1 MFCHKC
7 GVQIA
12 EGAAFCHK
20 CGAKVVYEET
30 SPQLAKQG
38 AVSTAAV
45 ASIPI
50 HSPNTATDKDGFKAF
65 VDSHIQA
72 TTQFQSVDELINNS
86 KPMTF
91 AWICLGA
98 LSLLGL
104 ILGAIN
110 LGGMV
115 GALMGL
121 LLMGGFI
128 GYAVVFIVSGVIRK
142 QYRDKFYGEFEQE
155 INIEDFLVFLD
166 GHLKTLSPYFHECGY
181 LDQRGG
187 LLTSISNA
195 VADVFKEVTLCCVC
209 GPKKK
214 RLATISIRP
223 HVKNPDSG
231 RKQYIV
237 GAVYRGFLI
246 DGRAAGFLGH
256 ACLIR
261 TAPVLQAAL
270 TYYLKHYK
278 DN

>member
-7 GVQIA
+7 GAQIA
-12 EGAAFCHK
+12 EGAVFCHK
-20 CGAKVVYEET
+20 CGTKAVYGGDAAQPAEQAT
-30 SPQLAKQG
+30 
-38 AVSTAAV
+38 VSAALVAATAMRSTNAMT
-45 ASIPI
+45 
-50 HSPNTATDKDGFKAF
+50 NQDNFKAF
-65 VDSHIQA
+65 VNSHIQA
-72 TTQFQSVDELINNS
+72 TTQFQSVDDLINNS
-86 KPMTF
+86 KPTTF
-91 AWICLGA
+91 VWFWLGA

-214 RLATISIRP
+214 SLATISIRP

-261 TAPVLQAAL
+261 TAPVLQAAMK
-270 TYYLKHYK
+270 YYLKHYK
-278 DN
+278 NN